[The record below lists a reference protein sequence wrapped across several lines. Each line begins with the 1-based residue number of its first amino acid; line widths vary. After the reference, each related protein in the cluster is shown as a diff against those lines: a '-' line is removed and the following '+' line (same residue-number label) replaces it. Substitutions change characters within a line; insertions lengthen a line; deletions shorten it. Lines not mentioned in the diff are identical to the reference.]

1 MRFKEKIFY
10 ILKQEKGITWS
21 FTYNK
26 EARITYKTL
35 KDNQWS
41 SYMPLIKEC
50 NGNFQIALLKNDNIY
65 LVYEDFVGNLIL
77 RFHDKVKWSEE
88 KTIQSLNKD
97 VFQLDFNLV
106 PNKNEVHIIYNI
118 LNKETD
124 KRTLF
129 HQKIDEVDKLSDI
142 KIIDKINFSKA
153 STIISEITKNNEL
166 IITYER
172 LTNSYEIGYK
182 VLNMENE
189 TLSDF
194 HIIDKSK
201 NPFID
206 YSFLSL
212 SNIIYTFEVKDD
224 NFIKEACKKLELY
237 EEAFRKKDEEILQL
251 KYDLENEREKR
262 LREEN
267 KINHIKDDFNK
278 FNENKKL
285 LNENIKFLQESLIAK
300 EEKITELEKLSL
312 EKETEILALNKEISN
327 LKEKN
332 KYMKFTSKKNF

>member
-1 MRFKEKIFY
+1 MVFKEKNFY

-26 EARITYKTL
+26 EAGIGYRTL

-41 SYMPLIKEC
+41 NHMPLAKEC
-50 NGNFQIALLKNDNIY
+50 NGNFHLALLKNDNIY
-65 LVYEDFVGNLIL
+65 LVYEDFVGNVIA

-97 VFQLDFNLV
+97 MFKLDFNLV
-106 PNKNEVHIIYNI
+106 SNKNEVHIIYNI
-118 LNKETD
+118 LNKSTD

-129 HQKIDEVDKLSDI
+129 HQKIGEVDKLSDI
-142 KIIDKINFSKA
+142 KTIDKINFSKA

-212 SNIIYTFEVKDD
+212 SNIMYTFEVKDD

-300 EEKITELEKLSL
+300 EEKITELEKISL
-312 EKETEILALNKEISN
+312 EKETEILDLNNEIAN
-327 LKEKN
+327 LKGKN